1 MFMSIICAKFSKY
14 RANKPYP
21 YCLQNYQIC
30 AIQQKC
36 LISSIWLRLQ
46 DNTVPPSSRS
56 RFLIEKP
63 VEKLVEPGFVSEQYM
78 DLFQV
83 IGVVAP
89 RNPYFQ
95 IAI

>member
-63 VEKLVEPGFVSEQYM
+63 VENLVETWLVGQQSME
-78 DLFQV
+78 L
-83 IGVVAP
+83 I
-89 RNPYFQ
+89 
-95 IAI
+95 